1 MITKDT
7 LIAVAMSG
15 GVDSSVAAALL
26 KEQGYNVM
34 GLSMKTTPC
43 EMEEERTERYNSC
56 CSLRHLQDA
65 RYVAHRLGIPY
76 QLLDFHKEF
85 QTLVI
90 DDFLDQ
96 YNRGRTPSPC
106 VVCNEKVKFDLF
118 FRRVRE
124 FGAEYVAT
132 GHYAKVEYNPKSGR
146 YILRRPKDLNR
157 DQTYFLYGLTQEQLS
172 RAIFPLADYTKS
184 EVREIARKIGL
195 KVADKP
201 DSQELCFVTD
211 KDYRDFLAKRASDHI
226 KPGPIVDRAGNVL
239 GEHRGIQFYTIGQ
252 RKGLGIALGKPKY
265 VIALN
270 AETNSVVVGDNED
283 LFSKSLRVQNAN
295 FISIPTLTEPMSVI
309 VKIRHVHAGSK
320 ATIVPGSQDR
330 EVEVIFDE
338 PQRAI
343 TPGQSAVFYDGDI
356 VVGGGVIT

>member
-1 MITKDT
+1 MITNDT

-26 KEQGYNVM
+26 KEQGYNIM
-34 GLSMKTTPC
+34 GISMKTTPC

-56 CSLRHLQDA
+56 CSLMHLQDA
-65 RYVAHRLGIPY
+65 RYVAHMLGIPY

-85 QTLVI
+85 RTLVI
-90 DDFLDQ
+90 DNFIEQ
-96 YNRGRTPSPC
+96 YNQGRTPSPC
-106 VVCNEKVKFDLF
+106 VVCNEKIKFDLF

-124 FGAEYVAT
+124 LGAEYVAT

-146 YILRRPKDLNR
+146 YLLRRPKDLTR

-172 RAIFPLADYTKS
+172 RAIFPLADYTKPQ
-184 EVREIARKIGL
+184 VREIARNLGL

-201 DSQELCFVTD
+201 DSQELCFITD
-211 KDYRDFLAKRASDHI
+211 KDYRDFLIDEASDKI
-226 KPGPIVDRAGNVL
+226 KPGPLVDKEGRVL
-239 GEHRGIQFYTIGQ
+239 GEHRGIQLYTIGQ
-252 RKGLGIALGKPKY
+252 RKGLGVAMGVPKY
-265 VIALN
+265 VIAID
-270 AETNSVVVGDNED
+270 AETNTVVVGDDTD
-283 LFSKSLRVQNAN
+283 LFSKSLQIRSVN
-295 FISIPTLTEPMSVI
+295 FIPFPILTSPMPVV
-309 VKIRHVHAGSK
+309 VKIRHVHTGSK
-320 ATIVPGSQDR
+320 ATLLPGRDDQ

-356 VVGGGVIT
+356 VVGGGIIS

>member
-1 MITKDT
+1 MITRDT

-26 KEQGYNVM
+26 KEQGYNIV

-65 RYVAHRLGIPY
+65 RSVAYTLGIPY
-76 QLLDFHKEF
+76 QLLDFHEEF
-85 QTLVI
+85 RVLVI
-90 DDFLDQ
+90 DDFLEQ

-132 GHYAKVEYNPKSGR
+132 GHYAKVEYNTESGR

-172 RAIFPLADYTKS
+172 RAIFPLADYTKP
-184 EVREIARKIGL
+184 EVREMARGIGL
-195 KVADKP
+195 RVADKP
-201 DSQELCFVTD
+201 DSQELCFVMD
-211 KDYRDFLAKRASDHI
+211 KDYRDFLARNASNKI
-226 KPGPIVDRAGNVL
+226 KPGNIVDTEGNIL
-239 GEHRGIQFYTIGQ
+239 GQHPGIQLYTIGQ
-252 RKGLGIALGKPKY
+252 RKGLGVATGTPRYVVALE
-265 VIALN
+265 
-270 AETNSVVVGDNED
+270 AETNVVVVGDNAD
-283 LFSKSLRVQNAN
+283 LFSGSLLVQGAN
-295 FISIPTLTEPMSVI
+295 FISIPKLMEPMSVM
-309 VKIRHVHAGSK
+309 VKIRHVHAGSR
-320 ATIVPGSQDR
+320 ATIIPGRNDR
-330 EVEVIFDE
+330 EVEVLFDE

-343 TPGQSAVFYDGDI
+343 TPGQSAVFYDGDV
-356 VVGGGVIT
+356 VVGGGVIS